1 MMRTMAQPSIMT
13 FLMRKAMKA
22 KPNNRHVV
30 VYEYIFTQST
40 FTEEMGFNR
49 CMRKINEFDV
59 FKTKKQTKLS
69 KYFGNAC
76 IKKSTFKPNKRQLT
90 LREAFKFN

>member
-13 FLMRKAMKA
+13 FLIRKAMKA

-30 VYEYIFTQST
+30 PEYIFTQST

-49 CMRKINEFDV
+49 CMRKIKEFDV

-69 KYFGNAC
+69 KYFGNAH